1 MVNRVFNEHVEKLSL
16 SWIQTLVW
24 IQSESQIQK
33 TGRIV
38 TSLVCR
44 EEYGCERV
52 LQFQV
57 TAITSE
63 FVWCMDHVPLF
74 LEVCIHTLS
83 SAETVVVCYSMIIYW
98 DFNVARWNNVL
109 HYLLMLS
116 HSCFLFTVCV
126 VCTICVWGITFHRWC
141 LLFFDV
147 WSCFASVHEL
157 TILNFCCVFEWEIAY
172 TVRTLYE
179 SLADHVREQYML
191 STTNNQHHLTFAFR
205 DLVELI
211 HDEGCCFC
219 VWKKSKIIYPL
230 QTTTILTRCFSHQS
244 IQIAIFIKNNHH
256 VWEQKIMLAF
266 SETANLTSTSCK
278 PDVFRT
284 KVFREQFFHQKQP
297 SCLRAKK

>member
-1 MVNRVFNEHVEKLSL
+1 MLCISSVGNWIELNWIETKYWHTDMLTYWQTDILTYWIEWWIEFRRNGHVEKLSL
-16 SWIQTLVW
+16 SWIQTLVR

-116 HSCFLFTVCV
+116 PLLFPLHCMCGVHYFCV
-126 VCTICVWGITFHRWC
+126 RHCLSLLMPSLLWC
-141 LLFFDV
+141 LELLCLCAWADNSQF
-147 WSCFASVHEL
+147 SLCFRMG
-157 TILNFCCVFEWEIAY
+157 NC
-172 TVRTLYE
+172 
-179 SLADHVREQYML
+179 
-191 STTNNQHHLTFAFR
+191 
-205 DLVELI
+205 
-211 HDEGCCFC
+211 
-219 VWKKSKIIYPL
+219 IYSED
-230 QTTTILTRCFSHQS
+230 T
-244 IQIAIFIKNNHH
+244 
-256 VWEQKIMLAF
+256 VWEPGRPCQRAVYALYHKQ
-266 SETANLTSTSCK
+266 STSFDICI
-278 PDVFRT
+278 
-284 KVFREQFFHQKQP
+284 
-297 SCLRAKK
+297 